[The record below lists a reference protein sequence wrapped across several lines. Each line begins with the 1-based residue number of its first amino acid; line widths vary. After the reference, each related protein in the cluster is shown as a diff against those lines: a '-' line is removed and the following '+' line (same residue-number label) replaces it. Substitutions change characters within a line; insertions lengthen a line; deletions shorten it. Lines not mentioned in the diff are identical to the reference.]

1 MARTFAYL
9 RVSTEEQTTDNQL
22 EEILATGF
30 CVEPYSIVAETISG
44 GVATQN
50 RPQFSKLLDRLE
62 PDDILIV
69 TKLDRLG
76 RNAMDV
82 ANTIAALAEAGV
94 RTHCLAL
101 GGVDLTSSNGKLT
114 MNVIN
119 AVAEFERDLL
129 IERTQ
134 AGLRRA
140 KAKGK
145 TLGRPRHLSASKRK
159 AVLDLLNEG
168 ASVSSVARK
177 FQTSRQTIM
186 RVRDATPHEEP
197 H

>member
-82 ANTIAALAEAGV
+82 ANTIAALGEHKKV
-94 RTHCLAL
+94 
-101 GGVDLTSSNGKLT
+101 GG
-114 MNVIN
+114 
-119 AVAEFERDLL
+119 
-129 IERTQ
+129 
-134 AGLRRA
+134 
-140 KAKGK
+140 
-145 TLGRPRHLSASKRK
+145 
-159 AVLDLLNEG
+159 
-168 ASVSSVARK
+168 
-177 FQTSRQTIM
+177 
-186 RVRDATPHEEP
+186 
-197 H
+197 